1 MNSEAAQRRS
11 NTAGTQ
17 PSSVVHST
25 GFELS
30 PNLEICCTAECVA
43 VAAAVSSSEG
53 GMRSCFVAGAS
64 SRRI

>member
-17 PSSVVHST
+17 PSSVVHRT
-25 GFELS
+25 GSELS
-30 PNLEICCTAECVA
+30 PNLEIFCTAECVA
-43 VAAAVSSSEG
+43 AAASSSEG